1 VNYVKCLASLHTHW
15 VYSEYRVYSDFAF
28 KSFCYTG
35 IQISYLYNRI
45 VYIWS
50 TSCYFLIFVAFI
62 YDKNYQY
69 ENMYL
74 LLNQLN
80 EGVERKKKKLIWQRY
95 ESHSSLFNSDN
106 SDWEDWGVISGE
118 WWSLKYARILTD
130 VTLANDISDR
140 KYILRKGRKTNGR
153 K

>member
-1 VNYVKCLASLHTHW
+1 VFSISAHTLGVFWIQSLFGFCFQIFLLYRNPDFLSLQQDCLYLKHILLFPYFCCFYLWQELPVWEYV
-15 VYSEYRVYSDFAF
+15 
-28 KSFCYTG
+28 SFTQPTKWG
-35 IQISYLYNRI
+35 S
-45 VYIWS
+45 W
-50 TSCYFLIFVAFI
+50 
-62 YDKNYQY
+62 K
-69 ENMYL
+69 
-74 LLNQLN
+74 
-80 EGVERKKKKLIWQRY
+80 KKKKLIWQRY